1 MEMNEI
7 VTRVEE
13 ADTIVREQIAPGAA
27 EGGRYALPEGTILD
41 ERYRILRVIG
51 QGGFGITYEALHIH
65 NGNHQA
71 AAPNADCP
79 AGISAEG
86 KPPVP
91 VQTDAMSAFWT
102 LPRLPSSGRIWNA
115 F

>member
-1 MEMNEI
+1 MQTVNSMEMNEI

-41 ERYRILRVIG
+41 ERYRILI
-51 QGGFGITYEALHIH
+51 F
-65 NGNHQA
+65 
-71 AAPNADCP
+71 